1 MSFANVKKG
10 RHRLRSCPFPFEYR
24 KGQKKLVTGVY
35 HCIGEARNLFI
46 QASTGVGK
54 TISTIY
60 PAVCA
65 MGQSKADKIF
75 YLTSKTITRTVA
87 EETFSIL
94 RRQGLSMR
102 TVTLTAK
109 DKICI
114 LEERNCNPVKCERAA
129 GHFDRINDAVYD
141 MITHEMVI
149 DREKVMEYAK
159 KHCVCPF
166 EMSLDISYWCDGI
179 ICDYNY
185 VFDPNVAL
193 KRYFGEGNRGE
204 YIFLVDEAHNLVDR
218 GKADVQCY
226 SCKRGFSDNKKI
238 CKRYRQGIV

>member
-10 RHRLRSCPFPFEYR
+10 RHRLRKLSFPFEYR

-141 MITHEMVI
+141 MITHEMG
-149 DREKVMEYAK
+149 D
-159 KHCVCPF
+159 
-166 EMSLDISYWCDGI
+166 
-179 ICDYNY
+179 
-185 VFDPNVAL
+185 
-193 KRYFGEGNRGE
+193 
-204 YIFLVDEAHNLVDR
+204 
-218 GKADVQCY
+218 
-226 SCKRGFSDNKKI
+226 
-238 CKRYRQGIV
+238 